1 MSNRTDKKAP
11 DNRGNNEEK
20 ELEMLLRSIWLG
32 RRDSNPRMPVPKT
45 GALPLG
51 HSPSSKR
58 NCNVTCSVDKTSL
71 LDTISN
77 FTNAPFLE
85 ILVLNRKILTRVGV
99 TQFRHE
105 FYSKLLFSS
114 MCLLCHTSS

>member
-32 RRDSNPRMPVPKT
+32 RKDSNLRSPAPEA

-51 HSPSSKR
+51 YVP
-58 NCNVTCSVDKTSL
+58 
-71 LDTISN
+71 
-77 FTNAPFLE
+77 
-85 ILVLNRKILTRVGV
+85 LT
-99 TQFRHE
+99 HID
-105 FYSKLLFSS
+105 L
-114 MCLLCHTSS
+114 